1 MGHLGFSGLNA
12 RAMFKVPHHP
22 NRPFSFRARRCFQGF
37 GYAFMFIPVSQLAY
51 SYLPKNKNKKG
62 GEPNESLS
70 QMGVGARDREWRS
83 EDHQSVL
90 VSNLTSVDGTVEQ
103 FVSSSSH
110 YLLSRGTSGPDAIHH
125 AYGLV
130 ASQMMQQATELA
142 FMDHFHLLVPG
153 GADRPSAGVSA
164 SALHDWHRGT
174 GGTLTHSLFSSR

>member
-1 MGHLGFSGLNA
+1 
-12 RAMFKVPHHP
+12 
-22 NRPFSFRARRCFQGF
+22 
-37 GYAFMFIPVSQLAY
+37 MFIPVSQLAY

-62 GEPNESLS
+62 SSLTNLCRKW
-70 QMGVGARDREWRS
+70 GWKLRDREWRS
-83 EDHQSVL
+83 EYHQSML
-90 VSNLTSVDGTVEQ
+90 VSNLTSVDGTVLQ

-142 FMDHFHLLVPG
+142 FMDRFHLLVSG
-153 GADRPSAGVSA
+153 GADRPSTGVSA
-164 SALHDWHRGT
+164 SALHDWHRET